1 MALLLVS
8 SRALLLAAVPH
19 IEVEPSVVTVKEAA
33 RRPVVPDG
41 SSRDGIVNFAT
52 QRVLGFFAL
61 LSSKRLAPIL
71 A

>member
-19 IEVEPSVVTVKEAA
+19 IEVEPSSGKEAA